1 MKKATIGVL
10 ILILLV
16 LAAIPFFALDKLA
29 QKKPSESLAEVT
41 VQFGWLHNPQFVGFY
56 VAKEKGF
63 YRDAGLAVAFKEYE
77 EGVNQIDD
85 LLTGVIDFGVS
96 TPVEIL
102 PAVQEGKKIK
112 AVGVIYQTGPWAL
125 ATLKSSNIKSPADF
139 KGKRLGAKGDNSEAK
154 IKYPA
159 LMNKFGIKASEATIL
174 GLDYTLDE
182 ADDLTTGR
190 ADVIDLY
197 RTDQPYLLKKKGLE
211 FNLLLP
217 ENFGVTGYGDTL
229 ITSDSL
235 ISTHPELVKEF
246 VKATMKGWEYA
257 ADHPEEAL
265 AITLRYAN
273 KDYKDEERDKFIL
286 EQSLPLIK
294 PTGDS
299 PLGDMSFIIWNE
311 TAKNMEAA
319 GVLKSHI
326 DVTQAYTTE
335 FIR

>member
-1 MKKATIGVL
+1 MRKSKLLVLAL
-10 ILILLV
+10 ILIV
-16 LAAIPFFALDKLA
+16 LAAIPFFAVSKLN
-29 QKKPSESLAEVT
+29 QKTPPKPVEEVT
-41 VQFGWLHNPQFVGFY
+41 VQFGWLHNPQFAGFY

-85 LLTGVIDFGVS
+85 LNTGVIDFGVS

-102 PAVQEGKKIK
+102 PAVQVGKKIK

-125 ATLKSSNIKSPADF
+125 ATLKTTNIKSPADF

-159 LMNKFGIKASEATIL
+159 LMNKYGVKPSEATVI
-174 GLDYTLDE
+174 GLDYSSDE
-182 ADDLTTGR
+182 ADDLTNGR

-197 RTDQPYLLKKKGLE
+197 RTDQPYLLQEKGLA

-217 ENFGVTGYGDTL
+217 ENFGVTGYGDTV
-229 ITSDSL
+229 ITSESL
-235 ISTHPELVKEF
+235 ISTHPELVRKF
-246 VKATMKGWEYA
+246 VIATMKGWQYA
-257 ADHPEEAL
+257 IDHPEEAL
-265 AITLRYAN
+265 DVTLRYAN
-273 KDYKDEERDKFIL
+273 KDYKDEKRDKFIL
-286 EQSLPLIK
+286 EQSLPLIR

-319 GVLKSHI
+319 GVLSSHM
-326 DVTQAYTTE
+326 DVTKVYTTE